1 MIAKK
6 YNINMNINKLWI
18 INNML
23 KRVHQSNSTIDK
35 LYQIS
40 SIIQVISYICME
52 IHATFWRALRKDLW
66 VQILISL
73 TLYVHTLHL
82 SSFFRISTFKKLSEI
97 FYWKKS
103 HSMLISAHF
112 LHFISW
118 VGMGGFGLEWCGREP
133 LRSSIWSLSSSLSSL
148 LCVHSLSQ
156 AFLGNSSSF
165 SKTFYTFI

>member
-1 MIAKK
+1 
-6 YNINMNINKLWI
+6 MN

-66 VQILISL
+66 VQVSL
-73 TLYVHTLHL
+73 SLYVHTLHL

-97 FYWKKS
+97 FYLKKS
-103 HSMLISAHF
+103 FNAYFSTFSSFHG
-112 LHFISW
+112 
-118 VGMGGFGLEWCGREP
+118 VGGFGLEWCGREP